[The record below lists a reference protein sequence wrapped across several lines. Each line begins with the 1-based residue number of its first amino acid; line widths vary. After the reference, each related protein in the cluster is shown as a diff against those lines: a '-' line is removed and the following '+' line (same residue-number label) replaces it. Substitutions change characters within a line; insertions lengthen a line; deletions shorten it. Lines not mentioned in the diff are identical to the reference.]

1 MTLKRIIL
9 SSWCLFA
16 MIISLL
22 AWSLH
27 GVWAGASARA
37 EAQEKL
43 RVSLALAAEL
53 QQSSRDLTS
62 YVRMYAATGDP
73 SAVDNYW
80 DVVNIRA
87 GKKERPTDRSI
98 APDQKIALN
107 DLMKQAGFTDQEF
120 ALLKKAEDLSNALI
134 DLETE
139 AINAVNGLFKDSAGK
154 YTIKVSPDRA
164 TATRLVFS
172 KEYRDSV
179 RAIMELISE
188 FEKRLNTRLTST
200 TNEVFERFHT
210 SLVTLVAVMAVI
222 MLCACLFLL
231 LLHLKIVKP
240 VLQCDRFA
248 QSVARGDL
256 GSTLEYTNTNEIGTL
271 ADSLR
276 AMVSALHERILQAEE
291 ANLAKAQSEQASKA
305 VLAAEE
311 AKKEAVRAKS
321 EGMRQAG
328 ERLLAIAEYARNA
341 SESLS
346 SHIRYANQGAVSQQQ
361 QLMDA
366 SRAMDQLNQ
375 AVLDVAR
382 NISSTTDY
390 ADEAR
395 KTAVNGSHIVNNLV
409 SAISAVDTNTSVL
422 RTSLRGLGEQADGI
436 GRVMGVISDIADQTN
451 LLALNAA
458 IEAARA
464 GDAGR
469 GFAVVADE
477 VRKLAEK
484 TMQATGEVDTTVRAI
499 QDGVRYTIREM
510 ENASAAV
517 TTCTDLAK
525 SAGESLSSIVTI
537 VQGTAERINSIAVVA
552 GEQSSTCEQITRT
565 TEAVSGVA
573 QDTLKTMDDAS
584 TAVET
589 INDVVGQIAALTEE
603 LRTA

>member
-1 MTLKRIIL
+1 MALKRIIL

-16 MIISLL
+16 MLIAVL
-22 AWSLH
+22 AWSLY
-27 GVWAGASARA
+27 GVWSGASARA

-43 RVSLALAAEL
+43 RVSLVLAAEL
-53 QQSSRDLTS
+53 QQSSQDLTN
-62 YVRMYAATGDP
+62 YVRMYSVTGEAP
-73 SAVDNYW
+73 FVDMYW

-87 GKKERPTDRSI
+87 GKKERPADKTI
-98 APDQKIALN
+98 AQGQKVALS
-107 DLMKQAGFTDQEF
+107 DLMKQAGFIEQEF

-134 DLETE
+134 NLETE
-139 AINAVNGLFKDSAGK
+139 AINAVAGLFKDAGGQ
-154 YTIKVSPDRA
+154 YTIHVSPDRA

-172 KEYRDSV
+172 QEYRDSV
-179 RAIMELISE
+179 RAIMEPISE
-188 FEKRLNTRLTST
+188 FQKRLNTRLTT
-200 TNEVFERFHT
+200 TMNEVSERFHT
-210 SLVTLVAVMAVI
+210 SLVILGCVIALV
-222 MLCACLFLL
+222 MLGFCLFLL
-231 LLHLKIVKP
+231 LLHRKIVKP
-240 VLQCDRFA
+240 ILQCDRFA
-248 QSVARGDL
+248 QSVAGGHFD
-256 GSTLEYTNTNEIGTL
+256 STLDYTNTNEIGTL

-276 AMVSALHERILQAEE
+276 AMVKALRERIAQAEE
-291 ANLAKAQSEQASKA
+291 ANAAKAQSEEASKA

-321 EGMRQAG
+321 AGMRQAG
-328 ERLLAIAEYARNA
+328 ERLLTIAEYARNA

-346 SHIRYANQGAVSQQQ
+346 SQIRYANQGAVSQQQ
-361 QLMDA
+361 QLMEA
-366 SRAMDQLNQ
+366 SQTMEQLNQ
-375 AVLDVAR
+375 AVLDVAK

-395 KTAVNGSHIVNNLV
+395 KTAVNGSQIVNNLV
-409 SAISAVDTNTSVL
+409 TAISTVDANTGVL

-510 ENASAAV
+510 ENASGAV
-517 TTCTDLAK
+517 TDCTDLAK
-525 SAGESLSSIVTI
+525 SAGKSLSNIVTI
-537 VQGTAERINSIAVVA
+537 VQSTAEKINSIAVA
-552 GEQSSTCEQITRT
+552 AEEQSSTCEHITRT

-573 QDTLKTMDDAS
+573 QDTLKTMGDANM
-584 TAVET
+584 AVES
-589 INDVVGQIAALTEE
+589 INDVVGQIVALTEE